1 MSVSQEWFECVM
13 FSGML
18 TAKIGH
24 LIRDV
29 MKCGQRVLLH

>member
-1 MSVSQEWFECVM
+1 M